1 MRQTLRLVL
10 CATVAAVAVL
20 LAIGSGAAPARAAA
34 PPPATGLSY
43 DADGHLLDGSF
54 APAAARARLTS
65 ARATSIFLGNG
76 KVASWL
82 QRYPKSSIVT
92 QATWDKTTLDWDVA
106 AWSGKAGQIAKGRV
120 ADETGTVTEAWTGPQ
135 VAWTMARGGRGTFGG
150 DLVNDPWVWLGCSA
164 LFLLGLADLRRPL
177 ALRNLDLLV
186 LLSLLASLWLFNRGD
201 VFTAMPLVYPPLVY
215 LLARLAWIGSGRRRP
230 LRRRSRPLWPVWLL
244 VVAAVLACGLRVG
257 LNVSDSNV
265 IDVGFAGVIGAQ
277 RIAHGQAPWG
287 NFPLEGSLRACGPV
301 DASGETR
308 DRIQTNGRCESAN
321 PRGDTYG
328 PVAYL
333 AYLPGY
339 GAAGWDGKWDIG
351 RGWAALPAAH
361 ITTILWDLLTVLGLA
376 LVGRR
381 FGGGRF
387 AATLCLAWAA
397 YPLTLYA
404 FMSNTNDAIA
414 PALLVAGFWLITSPW
429 ARGGAVALAG
439 WTKLGAL
446 VVAPL
451 WAAYPDG
458 LRARTVARFAT
469 GFLAASFAAFSILLL
484 EPDVLHAARV
494 FVERTFSW
502 QLGRSSPFSLWDWGA
517 YHAAGIPD
525 LKVVQRVLQGVL
537 VAAAVGLA
545 VFPRGRRSPLQLA
558 ALTGALLVGFEIVL
572 THWSWLYL
580 PWAFPFVAIALLAPG
595 RAPLPAAAPAPAA
608 QPGGQGGNAEA

>member
-1 MRQTLRLVL
+1 MRQALRPVL
-10 CATVAAVAVL
+10 CVAVTAVAALFAV
-20 LAIGSGAAPARAAA
+20 GAATAPAASAPARASSPFSDAGELGGR
-34 PPPATGLSY
+34 PRGPATPG
-43 DADGHLLDGSF
+43 
-54 APAAARARLTS
+54 ARLTS
-65 ARATSIFLGNG
+65 ARATAIFLRNG

-82 QRYPKSSIVT
+82 HRYPQPSLVT
-92 QATWDKTTLDWDVA
+92 QATWDKIRVDWDVA

-120 ADETGTVTEAWTGPQ
+120 ADQTGTVTEAWTGPQ
-135 VAWTMARGGRGTFGG
+135 VAWTMARGGRGAFGG
-150 DLVNDPWVWLGCSA
+150 ELANDPWVWLGLSL

-201 VFTAMPLVYPPLVY
+201 VFTAVALVYPPLAY
-215 LLARLAWIGSGRRRP
+215 LLARLAWIGSGRRRVP
-230 LRRRSRPLWPVWLL
+230 RRRSRPLWPVWLL
-244 VVAAVLACGLRVG
+244 VAATVLACGLRVG
-257 LNVSDSNV
+257 LNASDSNV

-287 NFPLEGSLRACGPV
+287 NFPLEDKRPACGPAESAG
-301 DASGETR
+301 DIR
-308 DRIQTNGRCESAN
+308 DRVQTDGRCESGN

-339 GAAGWDGKWDIG
+339 GAAGWNGKWDTG
-351 RGWAALPAAH
+351 RGWSALPAVH
-361 ITTILWDLLTVLGLA
+361 ITSILWDLLTVLGLA

-381 FGGGRF
+381 FGGNRF
-387 AATLCLAWAA
+387 AASLCLAWAA

-414 PALLVAGFWLITSPW
+414 PALLVFGFWLVTSPW
-429 ARGGAVALAG
+429 ARGSAVALAG
-439 WTKLGAL
+439 WTKLVAL

-458 LRARTVARFAT
+458 LRPRTVARFAG
-469 GFLAASFAAFSILLL
+469 GFLAVSLASFSLLLL
-484 EPDVLHAARV
+484 EPDVLHAARA
-494 FVERTFSW
+494 FAERTFSW
-502 QLGRSSPFSLWDWGA
+502 QLGRGSPFSLWDWGA

-525 LKVVQRVLQGVL
+525 LKAVQWVLQGAL
-537 VAAAVGLA
+537 VAAALGLA

-580 PWAFPFVAIALLAPG
+580 PWVLPFAAIALLAPERG
-595 RAPLPAAAPAPAA
+595 PEPAAGEQGDHA
-608 QPGGQGGNAEA
+608 QA

>member
-1 MRQTLRLVL
+1 MGVRQAVRPGL
-10 CATVAAVAVL
+10 CATAVAVAAL
-20 LAIGSGAAPARAAA
+20 LASGLVAAPAPARAAGPFNDA
-34 PPPATGLSY
+34 IGQLAAGPRGPAT
-43 DADGHLLDGSF
+43 
-54 APAAARARLTS
+54 PRPRLTS
-65 ARATSIFLGNG
+65 ASATAIFLRNP

-82 QRYPKSSIVT
+82 HRYPPPSIVT
-92 QATWDKTTLDWDVA
+92 QATWAKVTLDWDVA

-120 ADETGTVTEAWTGPQ
+120 ADQTGTVTEAWTGPQ
-135 VAWTMARGGRGTFGG
+135 VAWTMARGGRGAFGG
-150 DLVNDPWVWLGCSA
+150 DLVNDPWVWLGCSVP
-164 LFLLGLADLRRPL
+164 FLLGLADLRRPL

-201 VFTAMPLVYPPLVY
+201 IFIAMPLVYPPLVY
-215 LLARLAWIGSGRRRP
+215 VLARLAWIGSGRRRP
-230 LRRRSRPLWPVWLL
+230 PRRPSRPLWPVWLL
-244 VVAAVLACGLRVG
+244 VAAAVLVCGLRIG
-257 LNVSDSNV
+257 LNASDSNV

-287 NFPLEGSLRACGPV
+287 NFPVEDTRPACGPA
-301 DASGETR
+301 DSAGETR
-308 DRIQTNGRCESAN
+308 DRIQTDGRCESAN

-328 PVAYL
+328 PVAYF

-339 GAAGWDGKWDIG
+339 GAAGWNGKWDTG
-351 RGWAALPAAH
+351 RGWSALPAAH
-361 ITTILWDLLTVLGLA
+361 ITSILWDLLTVLGLA

-387 AATLCLAWAA
+387 AASLCLAWAA

-414 PALLVAGFWLITSPW
+414 PALLVAGFWLVTSPW

-458 LRARTVARFAT
+458 LRARTVARFAA
-469 GFLAASFAAFSILLL
+469 GFVVASLAAFSLLL
-484 EPDVLHAARV
+484 FEPDVLHEARV

-502 QLGRSSPFSLWDWGA
+502 QLGRDSPFSLWDWGT

-525 LKVVQRVLQGVL
+525 LKILQRVLQGVL
-537 VAAAVGLA
+537 VAAAFGLA

-558 ALTGALLVGFEIVL
+558 ALTGVLLVGFEIVL

-580 PWAFPFVAIALLAPG
+580 PWAFPFVAIALLAPE
-595 RAPLPAAAPAPAA
+595 RVPVAE
-608 QPGGQGGNAEA
+608 GQGGRAEA

>member
-1 MRQTLRLVL
+1 VRQALRPVL
-10 CATVAAVAVL
+10 CAIVVAAATLVATGV
-20 LAIGSGAAPARAAA
+20 AAAGTHAAA
-34 PPPATGLSY
+34 PPPPPGLATGLSF
-43 DADGHLLDGSF
+43 DAAGRPGDTPS
-54 APAAARARLTS
+54 APAVPRARLTS
-65 ARATSIFLGNG
+65 TRATSIFLRNG

-82 QRYPKSSIVT
+82 HRYPKSSLVT
-92 QATWDKTTLDWDVA
+92 EATRDKVTLDWEVA

-120 ADETGTVTEAWTGPQ
+120 ADASGTVTEAWTGPQ
-135 VAWTMARGGRGTFGG
+135 VAWTMARGGRGAFGG
-150 DLVNDPWVWLGCSA
+150 DLVNDPWVWLGLSL
-164 LFLLGLADLRRPL
+164 LFLLGLADLRRPV

-201 VFTAMPLVYPPLVY
+201 VFTAMALVYPPLVY
-215 LLARLAWIGSGRRRP
+215 LLARLAWIGSGRRRRP
-230 LRRRSRPLWPVWLL
+230 RRRSRPLWPVWLL
-244 VVAAVLACGLRVG
+244 VAAALLACGLRIG
-257 LNVSDSNV
+257 LNASDSNV

-277 RIAHGQAPWG
+277 RVAHGQAPWG
-287 NFPLEGSLRACGPV
+287 NFPLEDRLPACGPV
-301 DASGETR
+301 DSAGDTR
-308 DRIQTNGRCESAN
+308 DRIQTNGRCESGN

-339 GAAGWDGKWDIG
+339 AAAGWDGKWDTG
-351 RGWAALPAAH
+351 RGWAALPAVH
-361 ITTILWDLLTVLGLA
+361 ITSILWDLLTVLGLA
-376 LVGRR
+376 LVGLR

-414 PALLVAGFWLITSPW
+414 PALLVVGFWLITSPW
-429 ARGGAVALAG
+429 ARGSAVALAG
-439 WTKLGAL
+439 WTKLVAL

-458 LRARTVARFAT
+458 LRARAVGRFAG
-469 GFLAASFAAFSILLL
+469 GFLAASLAVFSLLLL
-484 EPDVLHAARV
+484 EPDLLHAVRV

-502 QLGRSSPFSLWDWGA
+502 QFGRESPFSLWGWGA
-517 YHAAGIPD
+517 YHAGGIPD
-525 LKVVQRVLQGVL
+525 LKIVQRVLQGALAV
-537 VAAAVGLA
+537 AAVGLA

-595 RAPLPAAAPAPAA
+595 RAPAPAA
-608 QPGGQGGNAEA
+608 VEPGDRAAA